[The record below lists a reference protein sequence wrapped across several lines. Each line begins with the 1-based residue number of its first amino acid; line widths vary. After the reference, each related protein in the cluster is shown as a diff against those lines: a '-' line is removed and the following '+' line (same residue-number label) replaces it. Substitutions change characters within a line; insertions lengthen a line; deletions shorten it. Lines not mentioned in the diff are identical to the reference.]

1 MPQKPNLSFLQ
12 AATHPCEPSATAWNR
27 GADDGTPVIDA
38 MDAQGTI
45 IQENGWKD
53 TDLEI

>member
-38 MDAQGTI
+38 MEAQGTI
-45 IQENGWKD
+45 IQESGWKD